1 MKNVRRACGAI
12 LLLSLAALCACRQS
26 REATRDRYL
35 ASGKEYMKKRDYSRA
50 VLAFKN
56 AARTA
61 PKDPEPLYEIGVASE
76 DLGDL
81 RTAITAYRQALQVNQ
96 GYVPAKLRLSEL
108 MAQTSD
114 ASILKDARSQLEDL
128 LKTNAPTT
136 EMLDA
141 LALAEMKLGNTADA
155 IQKLQQALS
164 HSSGELAPYV
174 MLAQA
179 KLIQRDPNAAEDV
192 LKKACGDLPKSPD
205 ALRLLGDFY
214 IQRNKAP
221 EAEVAFR
228 RALQLDPKNGPAQMD
243 LGRLEL
249 ALGRKPDAEQTFKQV
264 ATLENYTNVYGLFLL
279 QQGRR
284 DEAIAELE
292 KLTKQNPDNRVFR
305 SDLILAYG
313 SENRIGDVRRV
324 LDAALKK
331 NPKDS
336 DALLS
341 RGELFIDQGRYT
353 EAATDLNKVRELL
366 PNSPAVH
373 YAIAKL
379 DQKRGDRLTYRQ
391 ELSETLRLDA
401 ALLAVRLELAR
412 DYVADKK
419 AQAARDVLNAAPDA
433 QKQTLP
439 FLVERNW
446 TSWALGDMAEM
457 RKGIDQGL
465 AQQKTPDLLIQ
476 DGLWKLSSNDSAAA
490 RASLEQALNIN
501 PSDLLA
507 LEALSQ
513 SFPKNAA
520 LALQTVKEY
529 AAKQPKSAPI
539 QEFLGLMLVRTGD
552 TQSARSVFLAAK
564 AADPRFTRADL
575 SLVQLDVAASH
586 LDDAIGRLQ
595 NVLSRDPNNITA
607 ELWLGNLD
615 LMKGSKAAAIEQ
627 FQKVVQAQPNSAQA
641 LNNLAY
647 LLAENGNQ
655 TDTALRYAQQ
665 AVELAPERPA
675 YCDTLGWILYRKG
688 VYDGAVKYLE
698 KANAESATAVRKY
711 HLAMAYAK
719 AGDHTRGQSTLAA
732 ALKLNPTLPEAKL
745 AEQVVTGNR

>member
-1 MKNVRRACGAI
+1 MKNMRRVCAVI
-12 LLLSLAALCACRQS
+12 LLSLAALCACRQS

-136 EMLDA
+136 EMLDT

-164 HSSGELAPYV
+164 KSSGQLAPYA
-174 MLAQA
+174 MLAEA
-179 KLIQRDPNAAEDV
+179 KLIQNDANAAEDV
-192 LKKACGDLPKSPD
+192 LKKACSDLPKSPD

-214 IQRNKAP
+214 TQRNKAP
-221 EAEVAFR
+221 EAEAAFR
-228 RALQLDPKNGPAQMD
+228 RALQLDPKNGATQMD

-249 ALGRKPDAEQTFKQV
+249 ALGRKPEAEQTFKQV
-264 ATLENYTNVYGLFLL
+264 AALENYKNVYGLFLL

-284 DEAIAELE
+284 DEAIAEFE

-313 SENRIGDVRRV
+313 SENRIGDVNRV
-324 LDAALKK
+324 LDAALKR

-341 RGELFIDQGRYT
+341 RGELYIDLGKYA
-353 EAATDLNKVRELL
+353 EAAIDLNKVRELL

-379 DQKRGDRLTYRQ
+379 DQNRGDRLTYRQ
-391 ELSETLRLDA
+391 ELSEVLSLDPT
-401 ALLAVRLELAR
+401 LLAVRLELAQ
-412 DYVADKK
+412 DYISAKS

-433 QKQTLP
+433 QKQTVS
-439 FLVERNW
+439 FIVERNW
-446 TSWALGDMAEM
+446 VSWALGDMAEM

-476 DGLWKLSSNDSAAA
+476 EGLWKLRSKNSAGA
-490 RASLEQALNIN
+490 RTSLEQALNIN

-513 SFPKNAA
+513 SYPENAP

-529 AAKQPKSAPI
+529 AAKQPKSAPL
-539 QEFLGLMLVRTGD
+539 QEFLGVLLARNGD
-552 TQSARSVFLAAK
+552 AQGARSAFLAAK
-564 AADPRFTRADL
+564 ASDPRFTGADL

-586 LDDAIGRLQ
+586 LDDAVGRLQ
-595 NVLSRDPNNITA
+595 SVLSREPNNVTA

-615 LMKGSKAAAIEQ
+615 VMKGSKAAAVQQ
-627 FQKVVQAQPNSAQA
+627 FQKVVQAQPNNAQA
-641 LNNLAY
+641 LNNLGY
-647 LLAENGNQ
+647 LLAESGNQ
-655 TDTALRYAQQ
+655 TDTALKYAQE
-665 AVELAPERPA
+665 AVELAPEHPA
-675 YCDTLGWILYRKG
+675 YYDTLGWILYQKG

-698 KANAESATAVRKY
+698 KATAQNTRAVWKY
-711 HLAMAYAK
+711 HLAMAYTK
-719 AGDHTRGQSTLAA
+719 AGDRARGQSTLTA
-732 ALKLNPTLPEAKL
+732 ALKLNPALPEAKL
-745 AEQVVTGNR
+745 AERVIGQSH